1 MKHAT
6 ELYEEL
12 KDRLDYTLSS
22 WLHVQA
28 THEEEI
34 RSRTILVASAFL
46 FDNLFAKQDAGKELT
61 QAAALDQ
68 GTHFVAKSLSETATL
83 LRVNMSSSLFAEGQ
97 SPLRDYLRWVKES
110 EPEVESWQADNY
122 GKLVIVTVEELVN
135 LFTAKPGHNEPLR
148 VAELLFLNLTEAF
161 AFSYKELLGPRF
173 LSQKSQPYFASVN
186 EAMEGIRAEIR
197 D

>member
-22 WLHVQA
+22 WLHIQV
-28 THEEEI
+28 THEEEMK
-34 RSRTILVASAFL
+34 SRTILVASAFL
-46 FDNLFAKQDAGKELT
+46 FDNLFAKEDAGKQLT
-61 QAAALDQ
+61 QAASEDQ
-68 GTHFVAKSLSETATL
+68 GANFVPKALSETATL
-83 LRVNMSSSLFAEGQ
+83 LRVNMSSSLFADGK

-110 EPEVESWQADNY
+110 EPDVESWQADNY

-173 LSQKSQPYFASVN
+173 LSQKSQPYFASVS